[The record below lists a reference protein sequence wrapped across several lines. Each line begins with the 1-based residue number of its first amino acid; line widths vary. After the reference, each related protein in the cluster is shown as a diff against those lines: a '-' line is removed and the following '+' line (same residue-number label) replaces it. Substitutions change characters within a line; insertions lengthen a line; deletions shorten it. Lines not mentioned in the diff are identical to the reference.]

1 MSTPVISGGRLYAAD
16 SMRTLHCLD
25 ARMGRTLWT
34 HEVDGEVWASALV
47 ADGKVYLGTRRGEF
61 SILADAHERH
71 LLHRVNLGAPI
82 SATATA
88 ANGTVYVATMNTLH
102 AFCVARAGR

>member
-1 MSTPVISGGRLYAAD
+1 MSTPVISGGRLYATD

-25 ARMGRTLWT
+25 ARTGGALWT

-61 SILADAHERH
+61 SVLADASEKT
-71 LLHRVNLGAPI
+71 LLFRANLGAPI

-88 ANGTVYVATMNTLH
+88 ANGTVYVATMTTLH
-102 AFCVARAGR
+102 ALRARP